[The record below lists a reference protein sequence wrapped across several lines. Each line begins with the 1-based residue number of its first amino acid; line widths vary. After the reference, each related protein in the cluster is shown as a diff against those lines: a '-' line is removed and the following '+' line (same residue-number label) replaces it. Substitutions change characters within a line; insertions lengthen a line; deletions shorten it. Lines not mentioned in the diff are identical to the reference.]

1 MAQRRVSIAVVLAS
15 VFGVGAYL
23 AFVLSRLY
31 LFRQGFAG
39 SYTYHLLFKSA
50 PWAVLAA
57 AALGAFYGASVENRE
72 EPELKNGRV
81 LRHDEV
87 AFLEHWTH
95 ASSTVLLLGTGIV
108 LGFLFFP
115 RLVPNAQTI
124 GFVMNLHFVGVL
136 VFLFGIGYYLANAWV
151 NGGLKEHLPEPGD
164 LRAAVADYLAKLG
177 VGKAPAEGKYLASE
191 RLSYVGWIVGVAGII
206 LTGAVKVSAHVW
218 SLPGALMGA
227 MSWLHDA
234 FALLMLAM
242 LAVHVVASSV
252 VPWSWPL
259 LKSMLTGYVS
269 EEYVREHHVRWFEE
283 LRRGGREKPAPGRPA
298 PEKGKGVPATP

>member
-1 MAQRRVSIAVVLAS
+1 MAQRRVSIAVVLAA
-15 VFGVGAYL
+15 VFAVGAYL
-23 AFVLSRLY
+23 AFALSRLY
-31 LFRQGFAG
+31 LFRPGFAG
-39 SYTYHLLFKSA
+39 SYTYVLLFKSA

-57 AALGAFYGASVENRE
+57 AALGLFYGASVTDRPG
-72 EPELKNGRV
+72 PEIKNGKV

-95 ASSTVLLLGTGIV
+95 ASSTVLLLGTGIY

-115 RLVPNAQTI
+115 RLLPNAQTI
-124 GFVMNLHFVGVL
+124 GFVMNLHFVGVV
-136 VFLFGIGYYLANAWV
+136 VFLFGIFYYLANAWV

-164 LRAAVADYLAKLG
+164 FKAAVADYLSKLG

-191 RLSYVGWIVGVAGII
+191 RLSYVGWIVGVGGII
-206 LTGAVKVSAHVW
+206 LTGAVKISAHVW

-227 MSWLHDA
+227 MSWLHDV

-242 LAVHVVASSV
+242 LAVHVVASSL

-259 LKSMLTGYVS
+259 LKSMLTGYVP
-269 EEYVREHHVRWFEE
+269 EEYARVHHAKWYAE
-283 LRRGGREKPAPGRPA
+283 LLRGGREKPSGKPA
-298 PEKGKGVPATP
+298 PEKGKGVPVTP